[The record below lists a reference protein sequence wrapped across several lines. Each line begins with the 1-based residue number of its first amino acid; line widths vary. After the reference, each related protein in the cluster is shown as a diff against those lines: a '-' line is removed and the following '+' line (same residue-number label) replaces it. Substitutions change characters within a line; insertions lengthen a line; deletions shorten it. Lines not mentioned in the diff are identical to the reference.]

1 MGRCTA
7 RDGECVATIDDRGR
21 VTIRDREKDLIK
33 SGGEWISSLA
43 LERLIG
49 AMSEVALV
57 AVVARKHAKWE
68 ERPVAVVELAE
79 GASLDLETL
88 RARLAETLPA
98 WQLPD
103 DLLFRKIPLTGTGKM
118 DKKALRAVLE

>member
-1 MGRCTA
+1 
-7 RDGECVATIDDRGR
+7 
-21 VTIRDREKDLIK
+21 
-33 SGGEWISSLA
+33 
-43 LERLIG
+43 
-49 AMSEVALV
+49 MSEVALV